1 MSGELSVKSI
11 TDGIMFDA
19 WVALNRAAEA
29 ATEAFTGVALKQKLA
44 WLPASAVVGAEGAS
58 RLSTQQAQ
66 LSDKSLH
73 KQVDK
78 VEKELKDISSK
89 AERSRAAAAKAD
101 TSDTALQVPLPDVLA
116 ASQQKEQSD
125 LASSR
130 GRTSVT
136 AAGFQKLLN
145 TEPEPKATAAVAPD
159 SEAAEL
165 EPLSPGQKC
174 WQDFNAEQAEKAAV
188 QLSANRGIPRA
199 LASELGEE
207 GCAAV
212 EKYLKDSGGVRVPTL
227 GEDGHGPF
235 VLATCENPHLVTT
248 PYAGGSHLLSLTWEQ
263 ALRHR
268 LPEVLRHV
276 AHVASET
283 MFALNEYRACVPE
296 LQRLL
301 QESHFAA

>member
-136 AAGFQKLLN
+136 AAGFK
-145 TEPEPKATAAVAPD
+145 
-159 SEAAEL
+159 
-165 EPLSPGQKC
+165 
-174 WQDFNAEQAEKAAV
+174 KAA
-188 QLSANRGIPRA
+188 QHRA
-199 LASELGEE
+199 
-207 GCAAV
+207 
-212 EKYLKDSGGVRVPTL
+212 
-227 GEDGHGPF
+227 
-235 VLATCENPHLVTT
+235 
-248 PYAGGSHLLSLTWEQ
+248 
-263 ALRHR
+263 
-268 LPEVLRHV
+268 
-276 AHVASET
+276 
-283 MFALNEYRACVPE
+283 
-296 LQRLL
+296 
-301 QESHFAA
+301 